1 MFSAQQVVLTRGA
14 DTLTFQKKAGTGEN
28 PVDTWT
34 VTGPGAAA
42 TREVKSGLM
51 EEALNKLTG
60 LRARTFDAALPA
72 TGTAPIM
79 TVRAQFDGGKTEEAS
94 FARAGDDALVVRPDE
109 AGAMRLDITA
119 VEETLQAFDTVL
131 APPAPATPAP
141 AAPPPAAA
149 PPEKKP

>member
-1 MFSAQQVVLTRGA
+1 M
-14 DTLTFQKKAGTGEN
+14 
-28 PVDTWT
+28 DTWT

-60 LRARTFDAALPA
+60 LRARTFDATLPA

-79 TVRAQFDGGKTEEAS
+79 KVTTQFDEGKTEEAS
-94 FARAGDDALVVRPDE
+94 FARAGDDALAVRPDE
-109 AGAMRLDITA
+109 AGAMRLDMAAI
-119 VEETLQAFDTVL
+119 EETLQAFDTVL
-131 APPAPATPAP
+131 APPPPATPAP
-141 AAPPPAAA
+141 VTQPAAP